1 MLPNIKNAAIRLYIF
16 FELLA
21 IPHRLANLWLL
32 LLEREQPG
40 ALHLEFA
47 NFPLKL
53 LNLLLLSVNDLFL
66 YKTILALALE
76 ERSEFARLIIHRL
89 TLFDFVTFSDS
100 IDLEAVRGTRIS
112 GLARCSYAL
121 NVLLPVWNVWPQWGL
136 FLT

>member
-21 IPHRLANLWLL
+21 IPHRLANLCLL
-32 LLEREQPG
+32 ILEREQPG

-66 YKTILALALE
+66 YKTILDLPKDLIFVLAL
-76 ERSEFARLIIHRL
+76 
-89 TLFDFVTFSDS
+89 LFS
-100 IDLEAVRGTRIS
+100 L
-112 GLARCSYAL
+112 
-121 NVLLPVWNVWPQWGL
+121 VLP
-136 FLT
+136 

>member
-40 ALHLEFA
+40 ALHLGFA

-53 LNLLLLSVNDLFL
+53 LNLLLLSVNDLFFIQDDL
-66 YKTILALALE
+66 GLGFGGAL
-76 ERSEFARLIIHRL
+76 
-89 TLFDFVTFSDS
+89 
-100 IDLEAVRGTRIS
+100 
-112 GLARCSYAL
+112 
-121 NVLLPVWNVWPQWGL
+121 
-136 FLT
+136 